1 MNDGKKGLLFV
12 ISGPAGSGKS
22 TINKKLVDS
31 GNFEFSVSAT
41 TRKPR
46 AGEIDGV
53 HYHFISLEEFE
64 KKITAGEMLEHAEY
78 VSNLYGTPRAAV
90 EKCLEEG
97 KNIIL
102 EIEVQGATQ
111 VKEKM
116 PEAVMILIL
125 PPDAK
130 TLEERLRG
138 SGTETDEIIRRRMEA
153 SRYELEYFSKYDY
166 IVINGHGESDKAAE
180 LIMSIEKAEKARTF
194 RNREVKEKFFN

>member
-41 TRKPR
+41 PRKPR

-78 VSNLYGTPRAAV
+78 VGNLYGTPSSGRNAG
-90 EKCLEEG
+90 EG
-97 KNIIL
+97 KNA
-102 EIEVQGATQ
+102 G
-111 VKEKM
+111 
-116 PEAVMILIL
+116 
-125 PPDAK
+125 
-130 TLEERLRG
+130 G
-138 SGTETDEIIRRRMEA
+138 
-153 SRYELEYFSKYDY
+153 
-166 IVINGHGESDKAAE
+166 GHDSD
-180 LIMSIEKAEKARTF
+180 SPTGRQ
-194 RNREVKEKFFN
+194 NP